1 MNRIATLFVLGFL
14 IVSCNND
21 DEGTP
26 PLAPPRPLAE
36 VAIEEDAKIQEYL
49 KTHFYNYE
57 EFDSIPENFD
67 FKIKIDT
74 IAGDNSGK
82 TPLSEDMTSE
92 TITVSSVDLGLS
104 EGGEVPLKY
113 YYLIAREGEGGSPTV
128 ADSTYYKFEGRKL
141 NNTLFDSSDSFSWTY
156 LPNFVRG
163 FAIGMSKLNA
173 GGEIIVN
180 DDGTTS
186 IENTGIGLI
195 VFPSGL
201 GYYNSAPAGSGI
213 TPYEPLLFK
222 FELGLYVEN
231 TDFDNDGVP
240 SIMEDVNGDGNVN
253 NDNTDGDF
261 ISAGVPGFNHRDPD
275 DDNDGIPTR
284 EEVEFDEA
292 GNLILPLPDADND
305 GVPDYL
311 DLDTK

>member
-1 MNRIATLFVLGFL
+1 MNRIATLVLGFL
-14 IVSCNND
+14 IVSCNKD

-26 PLAPPRPLAE
+26 PPAPPRPLAE
-36 VAIEEDAKIQEYL
+36 VAIEEEAKIQEYL
-49 KTHFYNYE
+49 KSHFYNYK

-82 TPLSEDMTSE
+82 TPLSEDMTSD
-92 TITVSSVDLGLS
+92 TITVSSADLGLS
-104 EGGEVPLKY
+104 EGGDVLLKY
-113 YYLIAREGEGGSPTV
+113 YYLIAREGEGGSATV
-128 ADSTYYKFEGRKL
+128 ADSTFYRFEGRKL
-141 NNTLFDSSDSFSWTY
+141 NSTLFDSSDSFNWTY

-186 IENTGIGLI
+186 IENTGIGMI

-201 GYYNSAPAGSGI
+201 GYYNSAPAGSSI

-222 FELGLYVEN
+222 LELGLYVEN

-261 ISAGVPGFNHRDPD
+261 ISAGVPAFNHRDPD
-275 DDNDGIPTR
+275 DDNDGTPTR
-284 EEVEFDEA
+284 EEVEFDE
-292 GNLILPLPDADND
+292 GGKLLLPLPDADKD

-311 DLDTK
+311 DPDTK